1 MTAFPLLLLAAR
13 DFLLYFLLAVYKTL
27 LESSVAPDIYLI
39 GYRYHSDAIRRD
51 LMGKYDKYS
60 PDVRQ
65 VITYARE
72 EAQRLR
78 HRLVGSEHLLLGILR
93 LQNML
98 IEGLF
103 ASMHVSTTNI
113 AQALDFVMG
122 RGSRAILSEP
132 SLNVSTRATLVRAE
146 EIAAE
151 DAAEIVNVEHMFLAI
166 LGEQNSVALGVL
178 ESFGIHLDVARTQFA
193 ALMNGGY
200 ERLLLATHYRTC
212 YDTTP
217 MLNEV
222 SRDLTL
228 AALDDLFDP
237 LIGRDAEIERT
248 MQILLRRSKNNPA
261 LIGSAGVGKTAIAE
275 GLALRIVQGRV
286 PEKLLR
292 YRVVA
297 IDVGLLSIGTKFRG
311 DLEERLKHIL
321 HELVTTPGI
330 IVVIDELHTLAQA
343 GVVDGSLDVA
353 NLFKPM
359 LARGEFQCIGATTLE
374 EYRKTIE
381 NDPALERRFQPVM
394 ISEPSSEATLSIL
407 QGLRPRYEKYH
418 RLSISDEALLAAVTM
433 SSRYIQS
440 RFQPDKALD
449 LIDEAAARV
458 CVRRSFFP
466 DEVAQ
471 IRHTLTTIQRDKDY
485 AVAGRDFPRASQ
497 LLRQERQVRQAL
509 WQAEQDWHIRY
520 REHAA
525 VVTSEDIATVVAMWT
540 GIPVVQIEGQER
552 LRLLNLEADLHRR
565 VIGQHEAVQ
574 AVARA
579 IRRSRVDI
587 CDRRR
592 PIGSFVFVGPTG
604 VGKTELARALAATLF
619 GSEDAI
625 LKFDMSEFM
634 ESHNASRL
642 VSAPPGYVGYDQ
654 AGQLTEAVRRRP
666 YCVILFDEI
675 EKAHPKIFDLL
686 LQIFEDGCLTDAR
699 GLTVDFKHA
708 IIILTSNIGTTH
720 ATRGTMRFTTR
731 RSEQDQLRESSQQRL
746 EIISQGLKDVFRPEL
761 LNRIDEI
768 VVFHPLERSYLRE
781 IVDLMIIQTQEKMA
795 ARKIQ
800 LQVTD
805 ALRIL
810 LVERGYDI
818 EYGARPLRRT
828 VQRLLDDALAE
839 ALLKDTF
846 IPGDIV
852 MADVVDAEIS
862 LVVVKQECNHTVAIL
877 DLQGNNHAAA

>member
-1 MTAFPLLLLAAR
+1 
-13 DFLLYFLLAVYKTL
+13 
-27 LESSVAPDIYLI
+27 
-39 GYRYHSDAIRRD
+39 
-51 LMGKYDKYS
+51 MGKYDKYS
-60 PDVRQ
+60 SDVRL
-65 VITYARE
+65 VMAYARE

-78 HRLVGSEHLLLGILR
+78 HRLIGSEHLLLGILR
-93 LQNML
+93 LQNTL

-103 ASMHVSTTNI
+103 ASMHVSTASI
-113 AQALDFVMG
+113 AQALDFVIG

-132 SLNVSTRATLVRAE
+132 SFNVATRATLIRAE
-146 EIAAE
+146 EIAIE
-151 DAAEIVNVEHMFLAI
+151 DAVELVSVEHMFLAI
-166 LGEQNSVALGVL
+166 LGEQNSIALGVL
-178 ESFGIHLDVARTQFA
+178 ESFGIHLDVARSQFA

-200 ERLLLATHYRTC
+200 ERLLLTTQYRIRYDAT
-212 YDTTP
+212 P
-217 MLNEV
+217 ILNEV

-237 LIGRDAEIERT
+237 LVGRDAEIERT
-248 MQILLRRSKNNPA
+248 MQILLRRSKNNPV
-261 LIGSAGVGKTAIAE
+261 LIGPAGVGKTAIAE
-275 GLALRIVQGRV
+275 GLAVRIVQGRV
-286 PEKLLR
+286 PDNLLH

-297 IDVGLLSIGTKFRG
+297 MDVGLLSIGTKFRG

-321 HELVTTPGI
+321 HEIVTTPGI

-343 GVVDGSLDVA
+343 GAVDGSLDIA

-359 LARGEFQCIGATTLE
+359 LARGEFQCIGATTLD

-394 ISEPSSEATLSIL
+394 ISEPSPEDTLSIL
-407 QGLRPRYEKYH
+407 QGLRPRYEAYH
-418 RLSISDEALLAAVTM
+418 RLSISDEALHAAVTM

-449 LIDEAAARV
+449 LIDEASARV
-458 CVRRSFFP
+458 CVQRSFFP
-466 DEVAQ
+466 NEVEL
-471 IRHTLTTIQRDKDY
+471 IRHTLMTIQRDKNY

-497 LLRQERQVRQAL
+497 LLNQERQVRHSL
-509 WQAEQDWHIRY
+509 WQAEQDWLTRY
-520 REHAA
+520 REHMA
-525 VVTSEDIATVVAMWT
+525 VVTAEDIATVVAMWT
-540 GIPVVQIEGQER
+540 GIPVKQIEGQER

-619 GSEDAI
+619 GNEDAI
-625 LKFDMSEFM
+625 LKLDMSEFM
-634 ESHNASRL
+634 ESHTASRL

-686 LQIFEDGCLTDAR
+686 LQIFEDGCLTDAHGR
-699 GLTVDFKHA
+699 TVDFKHA

-720 ATRGTMRFTTR
+720 STCGLMRFTTR
-731 RSEQDQLRESSQQRL
+731 HSEHDQLLENAQQRSEV
-746 EIISQGLKDVFRPEL
+746 ISQGLKDVFRPEL

-768 VVFHPLERSYLRE
+768 VIFHPLELACLRE
-781 IVDLMIIQTQEKMA
+781 IVDLMIIQTQQRMA
-795 ARKIQ
+795 ARKMQ

-805 ALRIL
+805 VLRVL
-810 LVERGYDI
+810 LVERGYDV

-828 VQRLLDDALAE
+828 VQRLLDDTLAE
-839 ALLKDTF
+839 ALLRGKI
-846 IPGDIV
+846 IPGDSV
-852 MADVVDAEIS
+852 VADVINGEVSIDV
-862 LVVVKQECNHTVAIL
+862 LKQECYNTVVIPDLHTT
-877 DLQGNNHAAA
+877 NHAA